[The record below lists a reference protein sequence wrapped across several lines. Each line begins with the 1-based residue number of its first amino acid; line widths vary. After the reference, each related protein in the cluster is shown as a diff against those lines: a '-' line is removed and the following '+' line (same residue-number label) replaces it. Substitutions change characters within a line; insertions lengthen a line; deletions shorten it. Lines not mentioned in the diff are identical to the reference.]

1 MSHTRGS
8 PDFRVLTLPFID
20 TFHIS
25 RAAMRSP
32 LRLSIMLS
40 AIVFVF
46 AASLSA
52 LSPAQPSSQVSSAQ
66 LPVEWTAPVTS
77 LAEKIASAVGAPRGP
92 LAMNLTNSSSL
103 RPPDAS
109 AVYDALLAALRA
121 RQFQIVSPAP
131 PSSMVTRVLL
141 TLSEDATRYIWV
153 AQVWTAPG
161 AEAQVAIASAPKLA
175 DRSAATPEVSV
186 ALSRRLIWSQPGK
199 ILDFVLQ
206 EAPNQAAGL
215 IVLEPERLA
224 FYYSSGNGWLLA
236 RTAPVSHTSPWP
248 RDLTGTLDAVRGK
261 VTIDGQACDGD
272 FLHPDTSLRCDIRQ
286 GGAHPM
292 ASNNVSDN
300 KIADDKIAPQIDGR
314 SQDVAN
320 LGTVCVGL
328 GPLLLT
334 SGVGDWTQ
342 TDDLRAYEA
351 AGGPIQAV
359 GQPFELPG
367 PVLALSVASDGKSA
381 RVVSR
386 NLQTGMYEASIVAAS
401 CGN

>member
-1 MSHTRGS
+1 MSYTRGS
-8 PDFRVLTLPFID
+8 PNFRVLKLLFID

-32 LRLSIMLS
+32 LRLPALLC
-40 AIVFVF
+40 AIAFIFVTSLF
-46 AASLSA
+46 AV
-52 LSPAQPSSQVSSAQ
+52 SPAHPSSQVSSAQ
-66 LPVEWTAPVTS
+66 LPAQWTAPVAS
-77 LAEKIASAVGAPRGP
+77 LAEKIASAAGVPPGP

-103 RPPDAS
+103 RPSDAS
-109 AVYDALLAALRA
+109 AVYDVLLAALRA

-236 RTAPVSHTSPWP
+236 RTAPVSHASPWP
-248 RDLTGTLDAVRGK
+248 RDLTGALDATHGK

-292 ASNNVSDN
+292 ASNNV
-300 KIADDKIAPQIDGR
+300 ADDKIAPQIEGR

-386 NLQTGMYEASIVAAS
+386 NLQTEMYEASIVAAS